1 MKKIIKV
8 TIMLL
13 FFFGCSS
20 KELPISNEAIIDKK
34 PLFSLSSLSIETGYN
49 YISGEQ
55 KIGENISLQLQK
67 RADDSI
73 YFTKFKKGILKLKII
88 SIEAIET
95 KERKGSFLYFFPSY
109 SKGYKATLIY
119 SLSAYSPN
127 GEELQRAEQKI
138 AVSVNGQD
146 EQSRKELI
154 EKIADSFQNSIF
166 KTSKETFG
174 KFLAG

>member
-8 TIMLL
+8 IIMLL

-20 KELPISNEAIIDKK
+20 KELPITNEAIIDKK
-34 PLFSLSSLSIETGYN
+34 PLFALSSLSIETGYN

-55 KIGENISLQLQK
+55 KIGENISSQVQK

-88 SIEAIET
+88 SIETVET
-95 KERKGSFLYFFPSY
+95 KERKGGFLYFFPSY
-109 SKGYKATLIY
+109 AKGYKATLLY
-119 SLSAYSPN
+119 SLSAYAPN
-127 GEELQRAEQKI
+127 GDELQRTEQKI
-138 AVSVNGQD
+138 SVSVDGRD
-146 EQSRKELI
+146 ERSRKELI
-154 EKIADSFQNSIF
+154 EKTTDAFQHSIF
-166 KTSKETFG
+166 KTSKEIFA